1 MRFLIQ
7 RVFQAILVVMA
18 TSIIVFAAVFTI
30 GDPMAVLINPSTPP
44 DVAARTARELG
55 LDQPLYVQYW
65 LFLKNALRGE
75 LGTSYVFAEPTL
87 RLIMARFPATLELVV
102 AAMLISIVVGMPLGV
117 LGGYSR
123 HRGTKLIISNLSIVG
138 VSIPHFWLGLMLILV
153 FAVQYQLLPSGGRG
167 ALGTLF
173 GWQSGFFS
181 VDGLR
186 HLVLPAVTLSTFPM
200 CVVMRMTETSLEET
214 LRLDHVRFARALGIS
229 PRWIILRY
237 ALRSMLVPIV
247 TIMGI
252 IFSTLVAFSVV
263 TETVF
268 AWPGIGKLIMESI
281 RSADRPVVVAYILF
295 VVILVTVTNAVVDVL
310 CSVIDP
316 RIRLSGAAE

>member
-1 MRFLIQ
+1 MRFFLQ
-7 RVFQAILVVMA
+7 RVFQAVIVVLA
-18 TSIIVFAAVFTI
+18 TSIIVFAAVFAI
-30 GDPMAVLINPSTPP
+30 GDPMAVLVNPSTPP
-44 DVAARTARELG
+44 DVMARTAKELG
-55 LDQPLYVQYW
+55 LDQPLHIQYW
-65 LFLKNALRGE
+65 LFLKNALKGE

-87 RLIMARFPATLELVV
+87 KLILARFPATLELVV
-102 AAMLISIVVGMPLGV
+102 AAMLIAILVGMPLGI
-117 LGGYSR
+117 LGGYSKR
-123 HRGTKLIISNLSIVG
+123 RGTKLVISNLSIAG
-138 VSIPHFWLGLMLILV
+138 VSIPHFWLGLMLIMV

-167 ALGTLF
+167 TQGTLF

-181 VDGLR
+181 LDGLR
-186 HLVLPAVTLSTFPM
+186 HLALPALTLSTFPM

-214 LRLDHVRFARALGIS
+214 LRLDHVRFARALGIP
-229 PRWIILRY
+229 PRWIVIRY

-295 VVILVTVTNAVVDVL
+295 VVILVTVTNAIVDVL
-310 CSVIDP
+310 CSAIDP
-316 RIRLSGAAE
+316 RIRLSGAEE